1 MVYYCYTHIPKKL
14 GFKMHFFWKS
24 PLFPSPFSKV
34 MLNTGGYPQ
43 QLVFEGTDGEEHE
56 EFTRM
61 GSAMLGNI
69 HSVSLFAG
77 Q

>member
-1 MVYYCYTHIPKKL
+1 
-14 GFKMHFFWKS
+14 
-24 PLFPSPFSKV
+24 

-56 EFTRM
+56 EFMRM